1 VTLGVQTDGEA
12 AQGIQHLV
20 DALDGLEKLA
30 LTQPASKPVG
40 LVIDEFQ
47 RVIELGGQRAEA
59 QLRSAIQQ
67 HSRVG
72 YVFAGSN
79 TRLLTA
85 MTMNHD
91 RPFYR
96 LGTVMTV
103 GAVPRHDFAEFI
115 TSSLRKSGFRV
126 GDPGVVDSLL
136 ALAEDVPYNVQCL
149 ANSCWDELLSTRG
162 SGQPTLTGDVLQKSL
177 IRTVMELDPFY
188 TGTWIRLTPI
198 QQNALRAV
206 IRENGTGLS
215 SASVVRTIGAA
226 SSTVH
231 RALEALRNQNVLRD
245 EPVAGKMQLR
255 FDDPFFAQ
263 WIRMRAMG

>member
-1 VTLGVQTDGEA
+1 
-12 AQGIQHLV
+12 
-20 DALDGLEKLA
+20 
-30 LTQPASKPVG
+30 
-40 LVIDEFQ
+40 
-47 RVIELGGQRAEA
+47 
-59 QLRSAIQQ
+59 
-67 HSRVG
+67 
-72 YVFAGSN
+72 
-79 TRLLTA
+79 
-85 MTMNHD
+85 
-91 RPFYR
+91 
-96 LGTVMTV
+96 
-103 GAVPRHDFAEFI
+103 
-115 TSSLRKSGFRV
+115 
-126 GDPGVVDSLL
+126 
-136 ALAEDVPYNVQCL
+136 
-149 ANSCWDELLSTRG
+149 
-162 SGQPTLTGDVLQKSL
+162 
-177 IRTVMELDPFY
+177 MELDPFY